1 MRITPVLTGAAVT
14 GALLLASCN
23 AEPERSAD
31 DTRDAGGEVL
41 QGTISDEMI
50 QFDQLR
56 SQGVPAEVEAGDGA
70 EDGAQDGT
78 GDGTG
83 DGTADGGSD
92 DAAPASDPEAAE
104 EPADA
109 G

>member
-1 MRITPVLTGAAVT
+1 MRPLRITSVLTGAAVT

-41 QGTISDEMI
+41 KGTISDEMI

-56 SQGVPAEVEAGDGA
+56 SQGVPAEIEA
-70 EDGAQDGT
+70 EDGA
-78 GDGTG
+78 G
-83 DGTADGGSD
+83 DGTADGSSD
-92 DAAPASDPEAAE
+92 DAAPPSDPEAAE
-104 EPADA
+104 EPAQAEPADA

>member
-70 EDGAQDGT
+70 QNGAT
-78 GDGTG
+78 

-92 DAAPASDPEAAE
+92 DAAPASDREAAE
-104 EPADA
+104 EPAQAEPADA